1 MNLFRF
7 IRKCLTDPTA
17 AVESAGLVARS
28 IRSRLL
34 WAVRPTAVLRH
45 KLPTGGLLLLDSG
58 HSFTHAFY
66 PAVNAYEPDVRAAV
80 KRYLKPGD
88 VFLDCGSNIGYF
100 SVMANDI
107 VGKLGRV
114 ISVEAN
120 PTTFKLLRRN
130 LDANGFGT
138 PVHCALT
145 DVPGDVE
152 IFIPKGGDVYS
163 SLKKGGLVTGE
174 DIISFSVPGR
184 TLDEV
189 AASLNVTRVS
199 LLKIDVEGAE
209 MQVLRSAAQTLKE
222 MRPVVLCE
230 YSTHTWGAFGATSND
245 LIDLI
250 DELGYEAGLFDVKT
264 NVVTPLPPDV
274 WSNSY
279 INLVLT
285 PRQSGTTSRPA

>member
-1 MNLFRF
+1 MNIFRF

-17 AVESAGLVARS
+17 AVESAALVSRS
-28 IRSRLL
+28 IGSRVL
-34 WAVRPTAVLRH
+34 WAMRPTAVLRH

-80 KRYLKPGD
+80 NHFLKQGD

-107 VGKLGRV
+107 VGKRGRV

-120 PTTFKLLRRN
+120 PTTFKLLKRN
-130 LDANGFGT
+130 LDANGFGD

-152 IFIPKGGDVYS
+152 IYIPKGGDVYS

-174 DIISFSVPGR
+174 DIVSFRVPGR
-184 TLDEV
+184 TLDDV
-189 AASLNVTRVS
+189 AASLNVTRVT

-209 MQVLRSAAQTLKE
+209 MQVLRSAMRTLRE
-222 MRPVVLCE
+222 LRPVVLCE
-230 YSTHTWGAFGATSND
+230 YSTHTWGAFGATSNELLS
-245 LIDLI
+245 LI
-250 DELGYEAGLFDVKT
+250 EAVGYEAGLFDVKT
-264 NVVTPLPPDV
+264 GCVVPLPPDV
-274 WSNSY
+274 WSNPY

-285 PRQSGTTSRPA
+285 PRQS